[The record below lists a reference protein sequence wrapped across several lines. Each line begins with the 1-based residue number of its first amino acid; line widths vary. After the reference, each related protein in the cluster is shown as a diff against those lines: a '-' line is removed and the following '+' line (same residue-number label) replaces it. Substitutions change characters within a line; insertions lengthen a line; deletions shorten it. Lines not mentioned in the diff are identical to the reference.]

1 MAHLKKR
8 VTFAG
13 VDYILVPVELWEE
26 GIQMMDT
33 AIGKCG
39 PQYSEECFEE
49 LKAKMLAYEG
59 TDEVEDS
66 NV

>member
-1 MAHLKKR
+1 MTHLKKR

-13 VDYILVPVELWEE
+13 VDYILVPERLWEMGKDALRGFAIDGWE
-26 GIQMMDT
+26 FAMD
-33 AIGKCG
+33 G
-39 PQYSEECFEE
+39 
-49 LKAKMLAYEG
+49 LKEIREYEG

>member
-8 VTFAG
+8 VTFHG
-13 VDYILVPVELWEE
+13 VDYILVPERLWEMGKDALRGLANDGWEFAKE
-26 GIQMMDT
+26 G
-33 AIGKCG
+33 
-39 PQYSEECFEE
+39 
-49 LKAKMLAYEG
+49 LKEIREYEG

>member
-13 VDYILVPVELWEE
+13 VDYILVPVELWDEAKGLFFDGLE
-26 GIQMMDT
+26 GAHSYDRVLMNQMFRAM
-33 AIGKCG
+33 K
-39 PQYSEECFEE
+39 
-49 LKAKMLAYEG
+49 AYEG